1 MGNKKSKSKSKPSGG
16 KLYKDDPVFG
26 RMVYSQT
33 AGAWVPAEYGN
44 QYEDI
49 FASYASEREKNKKYL
64 KNVYIKP
71 EKINNYYED
80 IHQSLSLIKKA
91 NIELGIYNYVYFL
104 NDGRLALNFD
114 YQLNIYSKDF
124 ETIEQTIH
132 DKSIFITQLKDN
144 SLVNCVYNGANIYK
158 YNEETKQFA
167 LDYSLKCINNAE
179 KVIELSN
186 DRLALLADNISIYFK
201 ENGKYIKNGEDLIIT
216 TIDDF
221 IPINDHQIA
230 SISGQESEITFWSL
244 TTRKIISQIGE
255 IKTFGRSCMILFG
268 LSLIVGG
275 ASRNDSVNYIYIINT
290 IKKELIKKYS
300 FNQNIWFMIK
310 LNKNEFITGET
321 EGIINKYRF
330 ENNEVKIMEI
340 NKDHGNAIVQRLSFC
355 PNNNHLASL
364 SNNKY
369 ILFKFNE

>member
-26 RMVYSQT
+26 RMFYSQT

-80 IHQSLSLIKKA
+80 IHQSLSLIKKT

-158 YNEETKQFA
+158 YNEETKQFT

-275 ASRNDSVNYIYIINT
+275 ASRNDSINYIYIINT
-290 IKKELIKKYS
+290 IKK
-300 FNQNIWFMIK
+300 K
-310 LNKNEFITGET
+310 LF
-321 EGIINKYRF
+321 
-330 ENNEVKIMEI
+330 
-340 NKDHGNAIVQRLSFC
+340 
-355 PNNNHLASL
+355 
-364 SNNKY
+364 
-369 ILFKFNE
+369 